1 MFTKS
6 RIFILI
12 LTLTCFVVWLA
23 SDLIKT
29 PPSFTPD
36 EATTKAL
43 LPLTPDFDQNTLNL
57 VSKSNPTLPPF
68 TERAT
73 PRPLVPS
80 PPPAPIQSGPSG
92 GFAPSPSPTPQTAS
106 PSSLLIP

>member
-12 LTLTCFVVWLA
+12 LTLTCFIVWLI
-23 SDLIKT
+23 SDLVKT

-43 LPLTPDFDQNTLNL
+43 LPLSPEFDQNALDL
-57 VSKSNPTLPPF
+57 ISKSNPTLPPF
-68 TERAT
+68 TARVT
-73 PRPLVPS
+73 PRPPITPS
-80 PPPAPIQSGPSG
+80 PSSSL
-92 GFAPSPSPTPQTAS
+92 SPSPTPSTGSAILN
-106 PSSLLIP
+106 P